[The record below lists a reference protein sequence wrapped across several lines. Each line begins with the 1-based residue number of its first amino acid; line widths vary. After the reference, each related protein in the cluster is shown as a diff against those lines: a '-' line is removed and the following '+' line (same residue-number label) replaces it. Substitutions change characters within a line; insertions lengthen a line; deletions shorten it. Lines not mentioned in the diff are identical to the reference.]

1 MFKWLPKWRLAPPD
15 LPPDEVRR
23 RRREAVLIGVTAV
36 AFPIFAVY
44 QTRLP
49 DFRDSPPQ
57 SSNIVLYLLINLN
70 LILLVL
76 LIFLVAR
83 NLVKLLFERRRG
95 ILGAR
100 LRTRLV
106 LAFAALSL
114 FPTVLLFLVAQGFFL
129 IRQ

>member
-1 MFKWLPKWRLAPPD
+1 MPRWLHNLRLSSPD

-23 RRREAVLIGVTAV
+23 RRREAVLIALTAV
-36 AFPIFAVY
+36 AFTVFAVF

-49 DFRDSPPQ
+49 NFRDSPSQ
-57 SSNIVLYLLINLN
+57 SSNIVFFLLINLN

-83 NLVKLLFERRRG
+83 NLVKLIFERRNR

-106 LAFAALSL
+106 LAFVCLSL
-114 FPTVLLFLVAQGFFL
+114 VPTVLLFMIA
-129 IRQ
+129 